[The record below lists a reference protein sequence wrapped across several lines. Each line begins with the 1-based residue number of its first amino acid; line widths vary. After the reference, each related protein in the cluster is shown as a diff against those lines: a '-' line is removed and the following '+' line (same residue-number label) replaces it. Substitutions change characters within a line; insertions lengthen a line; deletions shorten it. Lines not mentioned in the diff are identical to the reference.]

1 MQITAHSL
9 QTLRPTS
16 PTIINSSK
24 AVLVLLVIVAA
35 LASNL
40 HAANSTHNMA
50 GEDSSKAAIEL
61 LPQALGSYRWPIS
74 TGHQHAQAFFDQGM
88 QLRWAYNMPEAAES
102 MQRAR
107 ELDPNCAM
115 CFWGEAFALGSFLN
129 GGMSTAAAAS
139 ARTAIQQANIL
150 KASSTPVEQ
159 ALIEASLVRFP
170 AAYDP
175 AARRVPDQDFADSMA
190 TVYAHYPDDHNVA
203 AVYAVALFL
212 LEERRGYRDLA
223 DPDLQ
228 RLHGVLTKVLAQ
240 DIRHPGACHLYIH
253 ATESSQQPELALDCA
268 EHLASTVPLAS
279 HIQHMPSHTWNELG
293 LWGRSVRANTN
304 AKNVDLLAAEG
315 AGFSYA
321 AGHNL
326 HMLLFAASYDGQGAV
341 ATQAGKD
348 YRKYTGD
355 AKFEATTLIRFGRF
369 DEVLE
374 LNRRPAKAASA
385 AIYDFAKGYA
395 KLKNGD
401 MEGAQDSL
409 SNLQR
414 YAATTTDIIR
424 FHEAKT
430 IVGVLA
436 NLLAGEISVTNGD
449 IESALE
455 AFQQAVV
462 LEDTLEYDEPEP
474 LPFAARHWL
483 GQTLLD
489 ADQPTQAAKVFRAEL
504 EDHPHNG
511 WSLYGLQQALAASGK
526 TDPEVD
532 IDLEKSWA
540 RGDVWLRSAKF

>member
-1 MQITAHSL
+1 
-9 QTLRPTS
+9 
-16 PTIINSSK
+16 
-24 AVLVLLVIVAA
+24 
-35 LASNL
+35 
-40 HAANSTHNMA
+40 
-50 GEDSSKAAIEL
+50 
-61 LPQALGSYRWPIS
+61 
-74 TGHQHAQAFFDQGM
+74 
-88 QLRWAYNMPEAAES
+88 
-102 MQRAR
+102 
-107 ELDPNCAM
+107 
-115 CFWGEAFALGSFLN
+115 
-129 GGMSTAAAAS
+129 
-139 ARTAIQQANIL
+139 
-150 KASSTPVEQ
+150 
-159 ALIEASLVRFP
+159 
-170 AAYDP
+170 
-175 AARRVPDQDFADSMA
+175 
-190 TVYAHYPDDHNVA
+190 
-203 AVYAVALFL
+203 
-212 LEERRGYRDLA
+212 
-223 DPDLQ
+223 
-228 RLHGVLTKVLAQ
+228 
-240 DIRHPGACHLYIH
+240 
-253 ATESSQQPELALDCA
+253 
-268 EHLASTVPLAS
+268 
-279 HIQHMPSHTWNELG
+279 
-293 LWGRSVRANTN
+293 
-304 AKNVDLLAAEG
+304 
-315 AGFSYA
+315 
-321 AGHNL
+321 
-326 HMLLFAASYDGQGAV
+326 V

-348 YRKYTGD
+348 YRKHTGD

-374 LNRRPAKAASA
+374 LNRRPEKAASA

-401 MEGAQDSL
+401 MEGAQDGL
-409 SNLQR
+409 RNLQR

-511 WSLYGLQQALAASGK
+511 WSLYGLQQALAASGD

-540 RGDVWLRSAKF
+540 RADVWLRSAKF